1 MEVNWFITIP
11 WLPAITTAAYLTVK
25 KKSPSEIIE
34 NTVKAMLGYYLICAG
49 AYLAIEAMSPLNARI
64 YGATGTHVGILNT
77 ELMGAVLVEK
87 SGNAGFLT
95 FLLAFAVNLLLA
107 KRTEKGISVSDRPSF
122 TVSKLDDLFRD
133 PGKNT
138 AVIAGSGSAG
148 RYDYRNLYLVLRKG
162 QRGLY
167 GKAEA
172 RSKGGPWK
180 FRFRRGRHRN
190 GGGPLFSEEKE
201 AGGLWKRG
209 TEYKLCDFDWRDYG
223 ICAVSC
229 DAGNG
234 EEPFGSGPL
243 CAHVRSS
250 TVGHRV
256 RVTDAAG
263 KCDSDVLGA
272 WQAVC
277 AGSVTGLDST
287 AIVSYSPGAWKAGFC
302 AASVTAA
309 IASPLLFVTGSPF
322 AALPGFTSFYFA
334 GGVAGVFGNMEGG
347 KQGAALAGAVTGIAV
362 ILLTSGLVFL
372 SGMGVGYGM
381 ALGETEYG
389 ILGCLLS
396 VVLNVIK

>member
-49 AYLAIEAMSPLNARI
+49 AYLAIEAMSPLDARI
-64 YGATGTHVGILNT
+64 YGATGTHVGVLNT

-107 KRTEKGISVSDRPSF
+107 RKLKKGYLFLTGHHLLFLSLMTCFVIREKIQLSPLAAAALGGMITGIYIWFCVRASAGCME
-122 TVSKLDDLFRD
+122 KLK
-133 PGKNT
+133 PGARAGLGNSASGA
-138 AVIAGSGSAG
+138 AVIGTVAG
-148 RYDYRNLYLVLRKG
+148 RCFRKKKKLEYYGKEGRNTSFVTSIGVITVFVLYLVMPGTGKSLSEAARCALMYGAALSAIVYGLRMLLG
-162 QRGLY
+162 NVIQMFWEL
-167 GKAEA
+167 GK
-172 RSKGGPWK
+172 RYVPD
-180 FRFRRGRHRN
+180 
-190 GGGPLFSEEKE
+190 L
-201 AGGLWKRG
+201 
-209 TEYKLCDFDWRDYG
+209 
-223 ICAVSC
+223 
-229 DAGNG
+229 
-234 EEPFGSGPL
+234 
-243 CAHVRSS
+243 
-250 TVGHRV
+250 
-256 RVTDAAG
+256 
-263 KCDSDVLGA
+263 
-272 WQAVC
+272 
-277 AGSVTGLDST
+277 VTGLDST

-309 IASPLLFVTGSPF
+309 IASLLLFVTGSPF
-322 AALPGFTSFYFA
+322 AALPGFTSLYFA

-362 ILLTSGLVFL
+362 ILLTSGLVLL

-389 ILGCLLS
+389 LLGCLLS